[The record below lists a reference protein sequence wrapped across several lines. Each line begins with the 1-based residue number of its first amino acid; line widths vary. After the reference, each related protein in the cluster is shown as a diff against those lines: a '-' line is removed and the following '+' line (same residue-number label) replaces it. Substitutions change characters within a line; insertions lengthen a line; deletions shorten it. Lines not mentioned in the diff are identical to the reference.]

1 MYIDG
6 KVYPLKTV
14 RGHNTGKFVGRYRD
28 VSTLEFPSKESA
40 SEALSLL
47 IATRCDYRSTAV
59 NIVSV
64 RGHVGV
70 FSYGLDGSVDTR
82 HVWPNGHVSL
92 MSGDSDMR
100 EAEDS
105 FRYHVAQHTWDGT
118 LAEPGVIPADKQRQ
132 FRSWAEFQ
140 LRYRYATRTLGL
152 SDTQAHSYACDT
164 ENTYQSAA
172 A

>member
-14 RGHNTGKFVGRYRD
+14 RGRNTGKFVGRYRD
-28 VSTLEFPSKESA
+28 VSTLEFASKESA
-40 SEALSLL
+40 QESLSLL
-47 IATRCDYRSTAV
+47 IAARCDYRNTQV
-59 NIVSV
+59 HIVSV

-70 FSYGLDGSVDTR
+70 FSFGLDGSIDTR

-92 MSGDSDMR
+92 ISGDKDTR
-100 EAEDS
+100 EAEES

-118 LAEPGVIPADKQRQ
+118 LSEPDILPADKQRQ

-140 LRYRYATRTLGL
+140 LRYRYATRTLGMTDWE
-152 SDTQAHSYACDT
+152 SHAYACDSR
-164 ENTYQSAA
+164 NTYQSAA
-172 A
+172 S